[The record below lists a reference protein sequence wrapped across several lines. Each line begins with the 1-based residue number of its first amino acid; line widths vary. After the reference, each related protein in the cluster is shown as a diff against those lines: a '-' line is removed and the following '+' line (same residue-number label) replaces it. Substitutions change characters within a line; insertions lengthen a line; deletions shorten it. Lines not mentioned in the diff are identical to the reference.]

1 MKKQTIL
8 TALYPAVWI
17 LSLLVFWIFMSP
29 SDAIIYVLIFLYA
42 LIPLTTLVVS
52 FLQSHL
58 PELMSQVR
66 NCLRCSFGDCRMFC
80 ER

>member
-17 LSLLVFWIFMSP
+17 LSHLVFRIFMSP
-29 SDAIIYVLIFLYA
+29 SDAIVYVLIFLYA